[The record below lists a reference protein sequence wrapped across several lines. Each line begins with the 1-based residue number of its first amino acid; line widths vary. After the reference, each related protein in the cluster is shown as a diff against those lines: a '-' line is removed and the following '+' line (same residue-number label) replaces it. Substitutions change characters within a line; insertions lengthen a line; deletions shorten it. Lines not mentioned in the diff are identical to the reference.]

1 MEHANAPT
9 AMPSLTH
16 WHEQTLRF
24 AGVGMCRCTLD
35 GMIVYADAKAQEIL
49 CARHAGKPPASLRG
63 ERFDTFASQGFS
75 PAPAFDILA
84 RSMEVRN
91 LEVCRTGYSGLTHWI
106 RFDAFTEK
114 DPATGAPMVQI
125 LVQDITHQRETEE
138 ALRAGERRFR
148 LLAENIPGVIFLCR
162 NDARFTMVF
171 LNHLIEAITGYPQ
184 ELFLTGRMS
193 ITDLFHPDDTAEIR
207 DRVATALQEHA
218 PFHLVHR
225 LRRRPGE
232 WRWVEVH
239 GAGVFEERTGEL
251 LFLEGVLHDVN
262 DRHDAQAALEESEA
276 HHRFLAQ
283 NSMDLIV
290 RMDTDGRFLYLSPA
304 SATLLGLDP
313 GEMVNR
319 PVCEFIHPDEVET
332 LRAFHGRMK
341 ENPGRYTVEHRLR
354 RADGSYMWVETNL
367 HMMLNDA
374 TGTEEIIAIIRD
386 VTEQRRLREEVQRHA
401 ESLEAIVDHRTAQLR
416 ELEAQRAEM
425 EKLAATGRMAAGVAH
440 EINNPLTGIRNC
452 LLLLGKNVPET
463 HPDRQFVDLA
473 QREIERITRIVRQ
486 MSQLYR
492 PETDTASRIQL
503 GSEMRDI
510 CLMLEPKF
518 AQKRLTVRVSAAE
531 DLPDALVPAGHMRQ
545 ILYNLVVNAA
555 EASPEDGI
563 ITFRAAP
570 AGERIEIQVV
580 DEGDGIAEDILPRIF
595 EPFFTT
601 KGPGDGSCM
610 GLGLSVSRSL
620 AHAMNA
626 ELLVKTARGA
636 GTVFSLVLPVTAT
649 IPRTERTAP

>member
-9 AMPSLTH
+9 AMPSLAH
-16 WHEQTLRF
+16 WHERTLQF
-24 AGVGMCRCTLD
+24 AGVGLCRCTLD
-35 GMIVYADAKAQEIL
+35 GVIVHADTKAQEIL
-49 CARHAGKPPASLRG
+49 CTRRAGKPPVSLRG
-63 ERFDTFASQGFS
+63 EHFDTFATRGFS

-84 RSMEVRN
+84 RCAEVRN
-91 LEVCRTGYSGLTHWI
+91 LEVCHTGYSGLTHWI
-106 RFDAFTEK
+106 RFDAFTAN
-114 DPATGAPMVQI
+114 DPATGSPMVQI
-125 LVQDITHQRETEE
+125 LVQDVTNQRETEE
-138 ALRAGERRFR
+138 ALRASERRFR

-162 NDARFTMVF
+162 NDARFTMLF
-171 LNHLIEAITGYPQ
+171 LNNQIETITGYPQ
-184 ELFLTGRMS
+184 ELFLNSRMS
-193 ITDLFHPDDTAEIR
+193 ITDLFHPDDQPAIR
-207 DRVATALQEHA
+207 DQVAAALQEHA

-225 LRRRPGE
+225 LRRRPGD

-251 LFLEGVLHDVN
+251 LFLEGFLHDVSE
-262 DRHDAQAALEESEA
+262 RHEAQAALEESEA
-276 HHRFLAQ
+276 RHRFLAQ

-290 RMDTDGRFLYLSPA
+290 RMDADGRFLYLSPA

-319 PVCEFIHPDEVET
+319 PVCDFVHPAEVET
-332 LRAFHGRMK
+332 LQAFLGRMK
-341 ENPGRYTVEHRLR
+341 EKPGRYTLEHRLR
-354 RADGSYMWVETNL
+354 RGDGTYTWVETNL
-367 HMMLNDA
+367 HLMLNDA

-401 ESLEAIVDHRTAQLR
+401 ESLEAIVDRRTAQLR

-452 LLLLGKNVPET
+452 LLLLGRNVPEQ

-486 MSQLYR
+486 MAQLYR
-492 PETDTASRIQL
+492 PGTDTAARVQL
-503 GSEMRDI
+503 GGEMREI
-510 CLMLEPKF
+510 CLMLERKF
-518 AQKRLTVRVSAAE
+518 AQKRLTLRMAVPE
-531 DLPDALVPAGHMRQ
+531 DLPDALVPAGYVRQ
-545 ILYNLVVNAA
+545 ILYNLLVNAA

-570 AGERIEIQVV
+570 AGERIEIQVL

-626 ELLVKTARGA
+626 ELLVQTAPGA
-636 GTVFSLVLPVTAT
+636 GTAFSLVLPAAAT
-649 IPRTERTAP
+649 IPRIERTAP